1 MRSRHFPAREGKR
14 AASTSGAESS
24 RALGSSVLAFAVG
37 LVVSGCGGGPAN
49 VLDPP
54 SFITGA
60 HPAPGAAT
68 YEPVTGET
76 EAGEYAFPWELY
88 EDGPECREPRKP
100 NDPPPSSCPP
110 VRIGIE
116 DTPVDFTNPA
126 FHGRVVLEG
135 ATFAY
140 WRPLASQT
148 AQRAFAA
155 CTEAE
160 PCRVFYIDSG
170 GDPAVRE
177 DRARAVLEH
186 MGLPDGN
193 SRWFLYDR
201 AQGDRGWYELPGV
214 ADYRHGSLVA
224 SVALGGRFHPFPFPN
239 PVIVP
244 MARNF
249 DPREQFEDQHYFSD
263 LVAEMRRD
271 PELLEELDRR
281 FSEMLS
287 AQHDAADII
296 NGSYGVPVDI
306 NSVRGRDLLRT
317 WREDYE
323 LLQDRSRLTWAEYV
337 QRDTPEA
344 ERTLRVWA
352 AGNHEPGT
360 GAPPSVLPEVPY
372 SEFPNVLAG
381 DGHRNLD
388 ALGPFYFPELR
399 GQHIAVTA
407 LSPDEE
413 RLAYYAN
420 PCGELPENW
429 IDDPN
434 DDYAG
439 RHFCLAAPVEG
450 GLEGTSFAA
459 PFVSGVLARMQA
471 QFPGVTPLE
480 LVRKLMHTADGYRE
494 DGSIDGGFDGDIHV
508 AEIRGSSIEVDGEE
522 FELDDLGIAGS
533 ASDVGGY
540 IVVQRGCRRSSGSYL
555 VATGD
560 ESDLCV
566 VWGQRDGTEDAAVR
580 AAAHRF
586 LYLYGA
592 GRVDVDAEDPDEA
605 MDRAGAF
612 APVSDLK
619 FSAERGRPAPA
630 ASTSLQT
637 PAAYGSLDER
647 LSDLTVVGFDAMDFP
662 FRFPVSDFVHDTAEI
677 EPGLP
682 EFLTDGSGAAACH
695 PLLRLAPGLVC
706 SPWASD
712 GSLYALASPDG
723 AGAWWRFSEGVSF
736 SAFTRHRGRLDGAA
750 SGAFSFD
757 GGSSLAALRLDRKWP
772 LDETGRWRMEG
783 AFTLAADLPR
793 GFGERRASML
803 DAGPALLSDWI
814 IGLTHSDSRNLHTRL
829 SLSQPPRAETG
840 QGVLTLPSGRLED
853 GTRIYETH
861 RFSLV
866 PSRRELTLRLAH
878 QRPFAGG
885 DVVVSVHRTKNQG
898 HSRASGRVVAGIA
911 WRRSF

>member
-24 RALGSSVLAFAVG
+24 RALCSSVLAFAVG
-37 LVVSGCGGGPAN
+37 LVVSGCGGGPAG

-60 HPAPGAAT
+60 HPAPDTAT

-76 EAGEYAFPWELY
+76 EAGEYAFSWELY
-88 EDGPECREPRKP
+88 EDGPECREP
-100 NDPPPSSCPP
+100 DPPATCPP

-116 DTPVDFTNPA
+116 DTPVAFTHPA
-126 FHGRVVLEG
+126 FHGRVVLDG

-140 WRPLASQT
+140 WRPLASQA
-148 AQRAFAA
+148 AQRAFSA
-155 CTEAE
+155 CTEEA

-170 GDPAVRE
+170 GDPVIRE
-177 DRARAVLEH
+177 DRARTVLEH
-186 MGLPDGN
+186 MGLPEGD

-201 AQGDRGWYELPGV
+201 AQGERGWYELPGFE
-214 ADYRHGSLVA
+214 DYSHGTQ
-224 SVALGGRFHPFPFPN
+224 VALAALGISFHPFPFPD

-249 DPREQFEDQHYFSD
+249 DPGEQREDQHYFSD

-271 PELLEELDRR
+271 PELLGELDRR

-296 NGSYGVPVDI
+296 NGSYGLSADI
-306 NSVRGRDLLRT
+306 NSVRGRDLLRI

-323 LLQDRSRLTWAEYV
+323 LLQERSPLTWAEYT

-344 ERTLRVWA
+344 DRTIRVWA
-352 AGNHEPGT
+352 TGNDRERGV
-360 GAPPSVLPEVPY
+360 PPSVAVDDPY
-372 SEFPNVLAG
+372 GEFPNVLTG
-381 DGHRNLD
+381 DGYRSLN

-407 LSPDEE
+407 LGEDEE
-413 RLAYYAN
+413 RLAPYAN
-420 PCGELPENW
+420 ACGDLP
-429 IDDPN
+429 DDW
-434 DDYAG
+434 DAARYG
-439 RHFCLAAPVEG
+439 RHFCLASPTAISES
-450 GLEGTSFAA
+450 LLGTSFAA

-471 QFPGVTPLE
+471 RFPGVTPLE

-508 AEIRGSSIEVDGEE
+508 VEVRHSSIEVGGEE
-522 FELDDLGIAGS
+522 FELDDVGIAGS
-533 ASDVGGY
+533 ASDIGGY

-566 VWGQRDGTEDAAVR
+566 VWGEENGSEGDAEMAAVD
-580 AAAHRF
+580 RF

-612 APVSDLK
+612 APVSAPKL
-619 FSAERGRPAPA
+619 SARSGRPAPA
-630 ASTSLQT
+630 AATSLQT

-662 FRFPVSDFVHDTAEI
+662 FRFPVSNFVHDTAELDP
-677 EPGLP
+677 EVP
-682 EFLTDGSGAAACH
+682 EFLTDGSGEAACH
-695 PLLRLAPGLVC
+695 PLLRLAPGMVC

-814 IGLTHSDSRNLHTRL
+814 VGLTHSDSRNLHTRL
-829 SLSQPPRAETG
+829 SLSQPPRAESG

-853 GTRIYETH
+853 GTRTYESH

-866 PSRRELTLRLAH
+866 PSRRQLTLRLAH

-885 DVVVSVHRTKNQG
+885 DVVVSVHRTKNRG
-898 HSRASGRVVAGIA
+898 HSRAPSRVVAGIA